1 MLLDIAAFCLF
12 IYLIF
17 IKQENDGASL
27 EQLQNSSGSL
37 DHAGEF
43 SDRFQ
48 QWVAS
53 GDTLCF

>member
-1 MLLDIAAFCLF
+1 
-12 IYLIF
+12 
-17 IKQENDGASL
+17 
-27 EQLQNSSGSL
+27 LQNSSGSL